1 MIKRIYVIAGEASAD
16 LHASSLMYEMNKLQS
31 GIIWRGWGGAQM
43 IRNGL
48 TADIRYEEANYMGF
62 VEVVK
67 NLPHILGL
75 FRKTKKNILEFK
87 PDFLLLLDYPGFNL
101 RMAKWAKSKG
111 IRVCYYIAP
120 QVWAWKENRVKIL
133 QHCVEK
139 LYVILPFEE
148 EYFKKHGVSTAFYGH
163 PLPERISAYQGDP
176 QFRHINNL
184 TSQSIIAVLPGSR
197 AQEIKNMLPVYLQ
210 MLAKECR
217 HQIVIAGLRQ
227 HERLYD
233 EIRSSFGMNTSVVYN
248 STYDL
253 LSNARVALV
262 TSGTATLE
270 TALFGVPQVVCYN
283 GNALSY
289 WIARHLV
296 KVPYISLVNLI
307 LNKPAVTECIQK
319 NASPEMI
326 RPAFYELL
334 RSTKR
339 KDLKYFYKELQLK
352 LNSRGCSLKI
362 AEDILHTFSTE

>member
-16 LHASSLMYEMNKLQS
+16 LHASSLMYEMNKLQP
-31 GIIWRGWGGAQM
+31 GIHWRGWGGSQM
-43 IRNGL
+43 MRNGL
-48 TADIRYEEANYMGF
+48 TVDVRYEEANYMGF
-62 VEVVK
+62 IEVIK

-75 FRKTKKNILEFK
+75 FRKTKNTILEFK

-101 RMAKWAKSKG
+101 RMAKWAQDKG

-120 QVWAWKENRVKIL
+120 QVWAWKENRVNIIR
-133 QHCVEK
+133 QCVKK

-148 EYFKKHGVSTAFYGH
+148 AYFKNHGVSTAFYGH
-163 PLPERISAYQGDP
+163 PLPERISLYQSDP
-176 QFRHINNL
+176 HFRRINNL

-197 AQEIKNMLPVYLQ
+197 AQEIKKMLPVYLQ
-210 MLAKECR
+210 VLSKECR

-233 EIRSSFGMNTSVVYN
+233 EIRSSIGMKTTVVYN

-253 LSNARVALV
+253 LANARVALV

-270 TALFGVPQVVCYN
+270 TALFGVPQVVCYK

-289 WIARHLV
+289 WIARQLV

-307 LNKPAVTECIQK
+307 LNKPAVTECIQA
-319 NASPEMI
+319 NASQDII
-326 RPAFYELL
+326 RPILYELM
-334 RSTKR
+334 RPEKR
-339 KDLKYFYKELQLK
+339 NEIKSSYRELQQK
-352 LNSRGCSLKI
+352 LNSLGCSAKI
-362 AEDILHTFSTE
+362 AEDILHTFT